1 MKKVWKRTL
10 VLILA
15 VLLALGAGF
24 MLAGCDDESDP
35 NGSGNS
41 GQTENGTGSGNTG
54 EENDPDS
61 GNTGEEND
69 PDSGNT
75 GEENDPDS
83 GNTGEE
89 NDPDSGNTG
98 EESPSIGV
106 QVTEEEWN
114 ALLGS
119 PAAAEEEGMRF
130 LGQSNFKVQFKVQF
144 TELVGT
150 GGGSMTSV
158 SSGDTVHAYSEMSG
172 NTETAAAEVYWQV
185 KGEDAVTV
193 YSYDGDTESW
203 HKGDMAYSD
212 FEYSSVQFFLT
223 LSDLNDSL
231 GVPGLNLDLY
241 GTYMFNE
248 ETGTYMRTIE
258 STVGNGDVSYTISG
272 SASVSFGS
280 GEVLSIAVELLAT
293 SSFSENVTIKYDF
306 TAGGQSVTIPD
317 EVLAAEEVGAGV
329 TDPEAPGESTDPT
342 DPEAPGEPTDPT
354 DPVDPTVPTD
364 PTDPTDPELPG
375 EPTDPTDP
383 VDPTVPTDP
392 TDPTDPELPGE
403 PTDPTDPTVP
413 TDPADP
419 S

>member
-41 GQTENGTGSGNTG
+41 GQTENGTGG
-54 EENDPDS
+54 
-61 GNTGEEND
+61 
-69 PDSGNT
+69 GNT

-130 LGQSNFKVQFKVQF
+130 LGQSNFKVQF

-150 GGGSMTSV
+150 SGGSMTSV
-158 SSGDTVHAYSEMSG
+158 SSGDTVHVYPEMSG
-172 NTETAAAEVYWQV
+172 NTETTAAEVYWQV

-193 YSYDGDTESW
+193 YFYDGDTESW
-203 HKGDMAYSD
+203 HKGDMAYTEDS
-212 FEYSSVQFFLT
+212 FGQFFLT

-231 GVPGLNLDLY
+231 DVLGLNLDLY

-354 DPVDPTVPTD
+354 DP
-364 PTDPTDPELPG
+364 
-375 EPTDPTDP
+375 
-383 VDPTVPTDP
+383 
-392 TDPTDPELPGE
+392 
-403 PTDPTDPTVP
+403 TVP